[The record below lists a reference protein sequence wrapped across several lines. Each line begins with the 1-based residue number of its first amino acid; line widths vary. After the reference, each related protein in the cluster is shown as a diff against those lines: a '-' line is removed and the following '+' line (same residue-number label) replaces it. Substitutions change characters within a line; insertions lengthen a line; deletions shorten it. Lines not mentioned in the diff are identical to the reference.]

1 MLTKQEKLIHMK
13 EVTIMNVATIS
24 RRILICAMLT
34 LAFSSSS
41 SGDDERQRVER
52 SAHDFAMELSAAP
65 IDAATLQTKIRAY
78 LGRNP
83 SFFGSAVALIG
94 PNQKA
99 YVSPYVYKVATGY
112 ADKNLVVPSYDID
125 NQEWLVKARDG
136 KAPTW
141 SQPYFDAGG
150 GEIWM
155 VTRSVPLIKD
165 GAVYGV
171 IATDLAVANPN
182 PL

>member
-13 EVTIMNVATIS
+13 DVTTMNVATIS

-34 LAFSSSS
+34 LAFSSYS

-52 SAHDFAMELSAAP
+52 SLHDFAMELSAAP
-65 IDAATLQTKIRAY
+65 IEAATLPEKIRAY

-83 SFFGSAVALIG
+83 SFFGSTVTLIG
-94 PNQKA
+94 ANQKA
-99 YVSPYVYKVATGY
+99 SVSPYVYKAANGY
-112 ADKNLVVPSYDID
+112 ADKNLVEPSYDID
-125 NQEWLVKARDG
+125 NQEWLAKARDR

-141 SQPYFDAGG
+141 TLPYFDAGG

-155 VTRSVPLIKD
+155 VTRSVPLIKN

-171 IATDLAVANPN
+171 VTTDLPVASPSQR
-182 PL
+182 